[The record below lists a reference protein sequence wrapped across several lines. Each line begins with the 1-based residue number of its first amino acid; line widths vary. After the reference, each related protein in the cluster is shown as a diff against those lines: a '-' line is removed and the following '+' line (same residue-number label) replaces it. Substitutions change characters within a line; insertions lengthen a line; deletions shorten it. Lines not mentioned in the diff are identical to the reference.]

1 MKITKAPIVF
11 ALMYAATADSIAA
24 RPSTTAS
31 QKDQATVL
39 DTVVP
44 KEFGGWRELPEQGAE
59 ASLTPFPTEQ
69 QNQATMW

>member
-31 QKDQATVL
+31 QKGQATVL
-39 DTVVP
+39 KMMAP
-44 KEFGGWRELPEQGAE
+44 KEFGGWRELPEQDAE
-59 ASLTPFPTEQ
+59 AARTPLPTEQ